1 MLGSRSG
8 CPGPG
13 VLQMAF
19 SVVALNSGSH
29 RRPGTIATARG
40 STPRFRDGDSPR
52 LGGQPPSARGV
63 AAGGASR
70 RGGAPRAWR
79 GHPLGASRPD
89 VDWLSSKGPCRSG
102 PLRGGAAPSG
112 GHTALVPCGP
122 QCCPSPRSPIYPP
135 PGSQREPTSLPPT
148 SRPRLPPPPP
158 PQSQGLLAPPNSQ
171 AHWLLRPW
179 PRTRP
184 SGAAGPLPPAADPAE
199 SRPPP
204 QRPPVCPRGP
214 GRTWQVPRQCLRHR
228 CRLLRKQAERG
239 GGSEDA
245 PLLPTLLR
253 GGGE

>member
-29 RRPGTIATARG
+29 RRPGTITTARG

-122 QCCPSPRSPIYPP
+122 QCCPSP
-135 PGSQREPTSLPPT
+135 
-148 SRPRLPPPPP
+148 
-158 PQSQGLLAPPNSQ
+158 QSQGLLAPPNSQ
-171 AHWLLRPW
+171 AHWLLRPR